1 MSFGHSVG
9 KENKA
14 AILFVAPLHM
24 AIEPGNCGFLRKPFT
39 PDAPRGAIG
48 DCPALAQMRA
58 FLRHAIIRSWHLHR
72 VRSHPDAIGRGRL
85 TGHLA

>member
-48 DCPALAQMRA
+48 DCPAPAA
-58 FLRHAIIRSWHLHR
+58 
-72 VRSHPDAIGRGRL
+72 DAGPSYVTQLDGRGTCIVCGR
-85 TGHLA
+85 TPTRWGGAG

>member
-14 AILFVAPLHM
+14 AILFVAPLHL
-24 AIEPGNCGFLRKPFT
+24 AIEPGYCGFLRKPLA
-39 PDAPRGAIG
+39 PDAPLAAI
-48 DCPALAQMRA
+48 DDYPARAQMRA

-72 VRSHPDAIGRGRL
+72 VRPHPDPIGRGRL
-85 TGHLA
+85 TGH